1 MTLVKFEPFRGF
13 QNITRRMNDIFGDLE
28 KGVRFEIGDF
38 APRVDISEDDKNV
51 YVHAE
56 LPGVTKENVK
66 ITVSEDRVLTIKG
79 EKKRDETTEQ
89 RNYVRVERNYG
100 SFTRSFLLP
109 DNVDYDAINA
119 KFDSGVLDLALPKIQ
134 PQKPKEREVAIN

>member
-13 QNITRRMNDIFGDLE
+13 ENLTRRVNDIFGDLE

-56 LPGVTKENVK
+56 LPGVPKENVK

-79 EKKRDETTEQ
+79 DKKREEKTE
-89 RNYVRVERNYG
+89 NLNFVRVERSYG
-100 SFTRSFLLP
+100 SFTRSFMLP
-109 DNVDYDAINA
+109 DNVDYESINA
-119 KFDSGVLDLALPKIQ
+119 KFDAGVLDLSLPKVQ